1 MQWHEVPEPTPG
13 MPARDFSFDLHGQTI
28 PGRLWLP
35 LADAPVPLVLLGYGS
50 GGHSHDSSRTRQAE
64 WFTAR
69 GVAAASIDL
78 PGHGER
84 ASEDD
89 ADDPLDYGDVA
100 DQIVEEWTR
109 TLDLLAA
116 APELDTTRVAYR
128 GMSMGTMLGLSFVAH
143 EPRIVVAC
151 LGLAD
156 LENIPGRYS
165 GIGDRLRRDAPSV
178 RCPTL
183 FVMNWDD
190 ELINRNSAFELF
202 SLLGTSEKE
211 LRAYPGKHG
220 EVSPAATEAGM
231 QFLLD
236 RLQSV

>member
-1 MQWHEVPEPTPG
+1 MQWHEVPEPTPVVR
-13 MPARDFSFDLHGQTI
+13 ARDFSFELHGQTV

-35 LADAPVPLVLLGYGS
+35 PADAPVPLVLLGYGS
-50 GGHSHDSSRTRQAE
+50 GGHARDGSRTWQAE
-64 WFTAR
+64 WFTTR

-84 ASEDD
+84 ASENDS
-89 ADDPLDYGDVA
+89 LDYGVVA
-100 DQIVEEWTR
+100 DQIVEEWTHV
-109 TLDLLAA
+109 LDLLAA
-116 APELDTTRVAYR
+116 LPELDTTRVAYR
-128 GMSMGTMLGLSFVAH
+128 GQSMGTMLGLSFVAH
-143 EPRIVVAC
+143 EPRIVVAG

-156 LENIPGRYS
+156 LENIPVRYS
-165 GIGDRLRRDAPSV
+165 GIGDRLRHDAPSV
-178 RCPTL
+178 RCATL
-183 FVMNWDD
+183 FVVNWDD

-202 SLLGTSEKE
+202 GLLGTPDKE

-220 EVSPAATEAGM
+220 EVSSAATELGM

>member
-1 MQWHEVPEPTPG
+1 MQWREVPEPTPG
-13 MPARDFSFDLHGQTI
+13 VRARDFSFELHGQTI

-35 LADAPVPLVLLGYGS
+35 PADAPVPLALLGYGS
-50 GGHSHDSSRTRQAE
+50 GGHARDGSRTWQAE
-64 WFTAR
+64 WFTTR

-84 ASEDD
+84 ALEDD
-89 ADDPLDYGDVA
+89 TLDYGAVA
-100 DQIVEEWTR
+100 DQIVEEWTEAV
-109 TLDLLAA
+109 DLLAEL
-116 APELDTTRVAYR
+116 PELDTTHVAYR

-143 EPRIVVAC
+143 EPRIVVAG

-183 FVMNWDD
+183 FVMNWGD

-202 SLLGTSEKE
+202 SLLSTSEKE

-220 EVSPAATEAGM
+220 EVSPAATEASM